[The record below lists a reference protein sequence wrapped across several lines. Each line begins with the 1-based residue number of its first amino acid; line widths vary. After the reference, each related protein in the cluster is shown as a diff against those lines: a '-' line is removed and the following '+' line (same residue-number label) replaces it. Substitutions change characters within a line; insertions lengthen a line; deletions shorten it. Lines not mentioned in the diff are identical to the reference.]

1 MATLPMPDAIAG
13 RSCSLYW
20 KLNSTVL
27 DNPAFRPSFKAT
39 WRPVLAAKPVDPAGV
54 AAWWDSHSQ
63 AFLCAFCQRFSKV
76 LAAKRLQNRRSF
88 TKALELA
95 LASSDWAPVRA
106 CRNRLREMDAWAACG
121 AAVHSQTL
129 LVADELASLYHIA
142 AESSLGSSPGLCS
155 VSNAEGVVLTEPEA
169 VKREIFSFYEAIF
182 QGRHEATAG
191 ADAPVDSGVSFV
203 PDEAL
208 FDRFL
213 PGLLHLS
220 RAQRD
225 SLEAPLHLQRA
236 GGCGPRCSQRPP
248 PRPGQPPV

>member
-1 MATLPMPDAIAG
+1 
-13 RSCSLYW
+13 
-20 KLNSTVL
+20 
-27 DNPAFRPSFKAT
+27 
-39 WRPVLAAKPVDPAGV
+39 
-54 AAWWDSHSQ
+54 
-63 AFLCAFCQRFSKV
+63 
-76 LAAKRLQNRRSF
+76 
-88 TKALELA
+88 
-95 LASSDWAPVRA
+95 
-106 CRNRLREMDAWAACG
+106 MDAWAACG

-155 VSNAEGVVLTEPEA
+155 VSTAEGVVLTEPEA
-169 VKREIFSFYEAIF
+169 VKREMFSFYEAIF

-191 ADAPVDSGVSFV
+191 ADAPADSGVSFV

-225 SLEAPLHLQRA
+225 SLEAPFTYSELAAAVQDAASGRPQGLDSLPYEFYKSTLHL
-236 GGCGPRCSQRPP
+236 
-248 PRPGQPPV
+248 